1 MISNG
6 YQIGFSDEFTYNNQ
20 PIKYEITQEGTL
32 QLYVE
37 DCAKALGVTDTKTL
51 KGGTKSITVRWNR
64 VYEDLVGIEKIANVG
79 DFKKLDKDTKANLR
93 NEMKT
98 MTITES
104 QLYLWSFRVSSE
116 QGKLF
121 RDWLANIVLPSLRE
135 HGIYVNGME
144 NMTPEQIKKV
154 TDARIERYI
163 LRKFGIGIRRGL
175 TDTIKQVLNPSPNQW
190 YIYANY
196 TNALYRV
203 LFGMDC
209 KPYKES
215 LGLSEKDSLRDAVDD
230 DTLETIA
237 KAEEFMG
244 SLIMSG
250 ISDINILENL
260 VANWHINYTKKQ
272 TNLIN
277 Q

>member
-1 MISNG
+1 M
-6 YQIGFSDEFTYNNQ
+6 
-20 PIKYEITQEGTL
+20 
-32 QLYVE
+32 
-37 DCAKALGVTDTKTL
+37 
-51 KGGTKSITVRWNR
+51 
-64 VYEDLVGIEKIANVG
+64 GIEKISNLG
-79 DFKKLDKDTKANLR
+79 DFKKLDKEAKANLR
-93 NEMKT
+93 NEMKS

-121 RDWLANIVLPSLRE
+121 RDWLANTVLPNLRE
-135 HGIYVNGME
+135 HGIYVDGME

-163 LRKFGIGIRRGL
+163 LRKFGIGIRREL
-175 TDTIKQVLNPSPNQW
+175 TDTIKEVLNPSPNQW

-196 TNALYRV
+196 TNALYRG
-203 LFGMDC
+203 LFGMEC

-250 ISDINILENL
+250 ILDINILENL
-260 VANWHINYTKKQ
+260 VTNWYVKYTKKQ
-272 TNLIN
+272 KSLLK
-277 Q
+277 

>member
-1 MISNG
+1 MNNNG
-6 YQIGFSDEFTYNNQ
+6 YQIGFSDEFSYNNQ
-20 PIKYEITQEGTL
+20 PINYEITQEGRL

-37 DCAKALGVTDTKTL
+37 DCARALGVIDTKIL
-51 KGGTKSITVRWNR
+51 KDGTKSITVRWNR
-64 VYEDLVGIEKIANVG
+64 VYEDLVGIERIANVG
-79 DFKKLDKDTKANLR
+79 DFKKLDKEAKANLR
-93 NEMKT
+93 NEMKS

-121 RDWLANIVLPSLRE
+121 RDWLANTVLPNLRE
-135 HGIYVNGME
+135 HGIYVDGME

-163 LRKFGIGIRRGL
+163 LRKFGIGIRREL
-175 TDTIKQVLNPSPNQW
+175 TDTIKEVLNPSPNQW

-196 TNALYRV
+196 TNALYRG
-203 LFGMDC
+203 LFGMEC

-260 VANWHINYTKKQ
+260 VTNWYVKYTKKQ
-272 TNLIN
+272 KSLLK

>member
-6 YQIGFSDEFTYNNQ
+6 YQIGFSDEFSYNNQ
-20 PIKYEITQEGTL
+20 PIKYEITQEGRL

-37 DCAKALGVTDTKTL
+37 DCARALGVTQSKKL
-51 KGGTKSITVRWNR
+51 KDNTESITVRWER
-64 VYEDLVGIEKIANVG
+64 VYDDLVGIEKISSFG
-79 DFKKLDKDTKANLR
+79 DFKKLDKETKANLR
-93 NEMKT
+93 NEMKS

-121 RDWLANIVLPSLRE
+121 RDWLANTVLPNLRE
-135 HGIYVNGME
+135 HGIYVDGME

-175 TDTIKQVLNPSPNQW
+175 TDAIKRTLKPTSTQW

-196 TNALYRV
+196 TNALYRG

-209 KPYKES
+209 KTYKES

-230 DTLETIA
+230 DTLEMIA
-237 KAEEFMG
+237 KAEELMSG
-244 SLIMSG
+244 LIMSKMT
-250 ISDINILENL
+250 DVNMLESIIT
-260 VANWHINYTKKQ
+260 NWHENYTEQQKE
-272 TNLIN
+272 LLN

>member
-6 YQIGFSDEFTYNNQ
+6 YQIGFSDEFSYNNQ
-20 PIKYEITQEGTL
+20 PIKYEITQEGRL

-37 DCAKALGVTDTKTL
+37 DCARALGVTQSKKL
-51 KGGTKSITVRWNR
+51 KDNTESITVRWER
-64 VYEDLVGIEKIANVG
+64 VYDDLVGIEKISSFG
-79 DFKKLDKDTKANLR
+79 DFKKLDKETKANLR
-93 NEMKT
+93 NEMKS

-121 RDWLANIVLPSLRE
+121 RDWLANTVLPNLRE
-135 HGIYVNGME
+135 HGIYVDGME

-163 LRKFGIGIRRGL
+163 LRKFGIGIRREL
-175 TDTIKQVLNPSPNQW
+175 TDTIKEVLNPSPNQW

-196 TNALYRV
+196 TNALYRG
-203 LFGMDC
+203 LFGMEC

-250 ISDINILENL
+250 ILDINILENL
-260 VANWHINYTKKQ
+260 VTNWYVKYTKKQ
-272 TNLIN
+272 KSLLK
-277 Q
+277 